1 MMTLKLSG
9 PMLSS
14 KQNNLKTYEI
24 VYCDS
29 EDVFIISAPPVS
41 VRVEGHEP
49 ELKYSLSSLLI
60 SFHVS
65 S

>member
-24 VYCDS
+24 VDCDG
-29 EDVFIISAPPVS
+29 EDVFIISSPPVS
-41 VRVEGHEP
+41 VGYINKRNRIEEHEP
-49 ELKYSLSSLLI
+49 
-60 SFHVS
+60 
-65 S
+65 